1 MSDDLPMGW
10 VETELEKIFEFNPRH
25 SSSIDKSID
34 VSFVPMPSVCE
45 HNGIILPHNTKKLEE
60 VWKGYTH
67 FQNNDVIF
75 AKITPCMENGKI
87 ALASNLHNDIA
98 CGSTEF
104 HVLRSLGAV
113 LPLYVWYFLRQRSF
127 LRDAEQRMTGAVG
140 QRRVPVNFLKETNL
154 AIPPINEQR
163 RIVDKLDRIGDRNRT
178 ARNELNHIPKLIAR
192 YKQAVLAAAFR
203 GDLTA
208 DWREKNIN
216 LKSASELL
224 EKVREEQIKHLSP
237 KNKISTTNGYFDN
250 SVETDFLPD
259 SWRFCQIGDI
269 GIVCNGS
276 TPSRKMP
283 EYWNGNINWVS
294 SGEVRNNI
302 ITTTKEGITQEGFDN
317 SSVRMLPSGTIL
329 LAMIGEGKT
338 RGQTAILKTKATI
351 NQNIAAVIIDH
362 GLVSSEYLW
371 YWFQSQYQ
379 TTREAG
385 NGSGPQA
392 LNCQRV
398 RELSFI
404 FCPLEEQ
411 KEIVRRVEKM
421 FEKIDMME
429 QEYQKAAKLCD
440 RLEQATLAKA
450 FRGELLPQDPDDEPA
465 SVLLEQVKREKQV
478 QPKGKSVKSK

>member
-10 VETELEKIFEFNPRH
+10 VETELGEIFEFNPRH
-25 SSSIDKSID
+25 SSSIDRSIN

-45 HNGIILPHNTKKLEE
+45 HNGIILPHSTKKLEE

-67 FQNNDVIF
+67 FQNDDVIF

-140 QRRVPVNFLKETNL
+140 QRRVPVNFLKETHL
-154 AIPPINEQR
+154 AIPPLNEQR
-163 RIVDKLDRIGDRNRT
+163 RIVDKLERIGDRHRT

-208 DWREKNIN
+208 DWRGKHEKMRTQWQNVTLDN
-216 LKSASELL
+216 LISCYQNGLSKRSGNDGQEIIVVRLADIKDFKVCLSDPRKIQLT
-224 EKVREEQIKHLSP
+224 EKEEEKYSLQA
-237 KNKISTTNGYFDN
+237 
-250 SVETDFLPD
+250 
-259 SWRFCQIGDI
+259 GDI
-269 GIVCNGS
+269 LVIRVNGS
-276 TPSRKMP
+276 KDIVGRLVLITQDLKAAYCDHFIRLRLTSECNPYWLSYYGNSDEFRKYISENM
-283 EYWNGNINWVS
+283 VS
-294 SGEVRNNI
+294 SAGQNTVSQGTLKDYLVE
-302 ITTTKEGITQEGFDN
+302 
-317 SSVRMLPSGTIL
+317 LPS
-329 LAMIGEGKT
+329 
-338 RGQTAILKTKATI
+338 
-351 NQNIAAVIIDH
+351 
-362 GLVSSEYLW
+362 
-371 YWFQSQYQ
+371 
-379 TTREAG
+379 
-385 NGSGPQA
+385 
-392 LNCQRV
+392 
-398 RELSFI
+398 
-404 FCPLEEQ
+404 LEEQ
-411 KEIVRRVEKM
+411 KEIVRRIEKM

-450 FRGELLPQDPDDEPA
+450 FRGELVPQDPDDEPA
-465 SVLLEQVKREKQV
+465 SVLLEQVKREKE
-478 QPKGKSVKSK
+478 KGKIKTKK

>member
-10 VETELEKIFEFNPRH
+10 VETELGEIFEFNPRH
-25 SSSIDKSID
+25 SSSIDRSIN

-45 HNGIILPHNTKKLEE
+45 HNGIILPHSTKKLEE

-67 FQNNDVIF
+67 FQNDDVIF

-140 QRRVPVNFLKETNL
+140 QRRVPVNFLKETHL
-154 AIPPINEQR
+154 AIPPLNEQR
-163 RIVDKLDRIGDRNRT
+163 RIVDKLERIGDRHRT

-208 DWREKNIN
+208 DWRGKHEKMRTQWQNVTLDN
-216 LKSASELL
+216 LISCYQNGLSKRSGNDGQEIIVVRLADIKDFKVCLSDPRKIQLT
-224 EKVREEQIKHLSP
+224 EKEEEKYSLQA
-237 KNKISTTNGYFDN
+237 
-250 SVETDFLPD
+250 
-259 SWRFCQIGDI
+259 GDI
-269 GIVCNGS
+269 LVIRVNGS
-276 TPSRKMP
+276 KDIVGRLVLITQDLKAAYCDHFIRLRLTSECNPYWLSYYGNSDEFRKYISENM
-283 EYWNGNINWVS
+283 VS
-294 SGEVRNNI
+294 SAGQNTVSQGTLKDYLVE
-302 ITTTKEGITQEGFDN
+302 
-317 SSVRMLPSGTIL
+317 LPS
-329 LAMIGEGKT
+329 
-338 RGQTAILKTKATI
+338 
-351 NQNIAAVIIDH
+351 
-362 GLVSSEYLW
+362 
-371 YWFQSQYQ
+371 
-379 TTREAG
+379 
-385 NGSGPQA
+385 
-392 LNCQRV
+392 
-398 RELSFI
+398 
-404 FCPLEEQ
+404 LEEQ
-411 KEIVRRVEKM
+411 KEIVRRIEKM

-450 FRGELLPQDPDDEPA
+450 FRGELVPQDPDDEPA
-465 SVLLEQVKREKQV
+465 SVLLEQVKWEKV
-478 QPKGKSVKSK
+478 KGKKGKSI

>member
-10 VETELEKIFEFNPRH
+10 VETELGEIFEFNPRH
-25 SSSIDKSID
+25 SSSIDRSIN

-45 HNGIILPHNTKKLEE
+45 HNGIILPHSTKKLEE

-67 FQNNDVIF
+67 FQNDDVIF

-104 HVLRSLGAV
+104 HVLRSLGVV

-154 AIPPINEQR
+154 AIPPLNEQR
-163 RIVDKLDRIGDRNRT
+163 RIVDKLERIGDRHRT

-208 DWREKNIN
+208 DWRENPEIKNGELWSIPIDWNWKQIKDIAEIASNLVQTSEVMDLPHIAPNHIESGVPRLLPFKTVREDNVISAKHRFFSGQIIYSKIRPYLRKAVIVDFEGVCSADMYPIN
-216 LKSASELL
+216 ARCNSKYLLYWLISEDFNNLAVEHQGRTVLPKINQVGLYKLPIPVPSEL
-224 EKVREEQIKHLSP
+224 
-237 KNKISTTNGYFDN
+237 
-250 SVETDFLPD
+250 
-259 SWRFCQIGDI
+259 
-269 GIVCNGS
+269 
-276 TPSRKMP
+276 
-283 EYWNGNINWVS
+283 
-294 SGEVRNNI
+294 
-302 ITTTKEGITQEGFDN
+302 
-317 SSVRMLPSGTIL
+317 
-329 LAMIGEGKT
+329 
-338 RGQTAILKTKATI
+338 
-351 NQNIAAVIIDH
+351 
-362 GLVSSEYLW
+362 
-371 YWFQSQYQ
+371 
-379 TTREAG
+379 
-385 NGSGPQA
+385 
-392 LNCQRV
+392 
-398 RELSFI
+398 
-404 FCPLEEQ
+404 EQ

-450 FRGELLPQDPDDEPA
+450 FRGELVPQDPDDEPA
-465 SVLLEQVKREKQV
+465 SVLLEQVKREKG
-478 QPKGKSVKSK
+478 KGKIKTKK